1 MRRILSFFL
10 FLPLF
15 ALPLCAQDDALVG
28 TWETSFT
35 DPELGDG
42 TIRLSFGADGRF
54 QLDQVIS
61 APDDY
66 LAEAGD
72 ADFPIDAD
80 VPIVEE
86 VTLQA
91 TGTYRVDG
99 DSLFAELTEVSLYA
113 DGRDFFEVMTEVIR
127 AFARFAADLAEVSDE
142 DYPAFEQAAIEEFFA
157 GFNLE
162 EEFLGE
168 FTGHLG
174 TYSID
179 GDTLSITTFEDGEAD
194 TIELRRIDPS
204 TAVARSTWGSLK
216 ADMRP

>member
-1 MRRILSFFL
+1 MRWISSCFL

-35 DPELGDG
+35 EPEADF

-61 APDDY
+61 APDDF
-66 LAEAGD
+66 LAEAFD

-86 VTLQA
+86 FTLQA

-99 DSLFAELTEVSLYA
+99 DSLFAELTEVSTYA
-113 DGRDFFEVMTEVIR
+113 DGRDFFEVMTEVVR
-127 AFARFAADLAEVSDE
+127 AFARIVADLADVSDE

-157 GFNLE
+157 EFNLE
-162 EEFLGE
+162 EEFLGN

-179 GDTLSITTFEDGEAD
+179 GDTLSITTLVGGEAD

-216 ADMRP
+216 ADRRP

>member
-15 ALPLCAQDDALVG
+15 ALPLFAQDDDDALVG

-35 DPELGDG
+35 EPEVGDG
-42 TIRLSFGADGRF
+42 TIRVSFEADGRF
-54 QLDQVIS
+54 QLDQVFS
-61 APDDY
+61 ASDDF

-72 ADFPIDAD
+72 VFSPI
-80 VPIVEE
+80 IEE
-86 VTLQA
+86 FTVQG

-99 DSLFAELTEVSLYA
+99 DSLFVELTEVSLYA
-113 DGRDFFEVMTEVIR
+113 DGRDFFEVMTEVVR
-127 AFARFAADLAEVSDE
+127 ALARVAADLGEVSDE
-142 DYPAFEQAAIEEFFA
+142 DYPAFEEEFVAEFFA
-157 GFNLE
+157 ESNLE
-162 EEFLGE
+162 EEFLGD

>member
-1 MRRILSFFL
+1 MRRISSFFL

-15 ALPLCAQDDALVG
+15 ALPLFAQDDALVG

-35 DPELGDG
+35 GPELGDG
-42 TIRLSFGADGRF
+42 TIRLRFEADGRF

-61 APDDY
+61 APDDF

-72 ADFPIDAD
+72 A
-80 VPIVEE
+80 VPPTIEE
-86 VTLQA
+86 FTFQG

-99 DSLFAELTEVSLYA
+99 DSLFVELTEVSMYA
-113 DGRDFFEVMTEVIR
+113 DGHDFFEVMTEVIR
-127 AFARFAADLAEVSDE
+127 ALARFAADLGEVSDE
-142 DYPAFEQAAIEEFFA
+142 DYPAFEEEFFA
-157 GFNLE
+157 GFFAEFNLE
-162 EEFLGE
+162 EEFLGD
-168 FTGHLG
+168 FTGNLR

-216 ADMRP
+216 AAMRP

>member
-1 MRRILSFFL
+1 MRWISSCFL

-86 VTLQA
+86 FTLQG

-99 DSLFAELTEVSLYA
+99 DSLFAELTEVSVYA

-127 AFARFAADLAEVSDE
+127 AFARITADLADVSDE

>member
-1 MRRILSFFL
+1 MRWILSFFL

-35 DPELGDG
+35 EPEADG

-61 APDDY
+61 VPDSF
-66 LAEAGD
+66 LVEAGD
-72 ADFPIDAD
+72 ADS
-80 VPIVEE
+80 PIVEGFT
-86 VTLQA
+86 VQA

-99 DSLFAELTEVSLYA
+99 DSLFAELTEVSMYA

-127 AFARFAADLAEVSDE
+127 ALARFAADLGEVSDE

-157 GFNLE
+157 EFNLE
-162 EEFLGE
+162 EELLGD
-168 FTGHLG
+168 FTGNLG

-179 GDTLSITTFEDGEAD
+179 GDTLSITTLVDGEAD

>member
-1 MRRILSFFL
+1 MRWISSFFL

-28 TWETSFT
+28 TWEASFT
-35 DPELGDG
+35 DPEVGDV

-61 APDDY
+61 ALGDF

-72 ADFPIDAD
+72 VDVPIDAD
-80 VPIVEE
+80 VPIIEE
-86 VTLQA
+86 VTAQG

-99 DSLFAELTEVSLYA
+99 DSLFTELTEVSVYA
-113 DGRDFFEVMTEVIR
+113 DGRDFFEVMTEVVR
-127 AFARFAADLAEVSDE
+127 ALVRVVADLGEVSDE
-142 DYPAFEQAAIEEFFA
+142 DYPAFEQAAIEGFFA
-157 GFNLE
+157 EFNLE
-162 EEFLGE
+162 EELLGE

-179 GDTLSITTFEDGEAD
+179 GDTLSITTLVDGEAD

-216 ADMRP
+216 AHRRR

>member
-1 MRRILSFFL
+1 MRRISSFFL

-15 ALPLCAQDDALVG
+15 ALPLFAQDDALVG

-35 DPELGDG
+35 EPEVGDG
-42 TIRLSFGADGRF
+42 TIRLSFEADGRF

-61 APDDY
+61 APDDF

-72 ADFPIDAD
+72 VFP
-80 VPIVEE
+80 PIIEE
-86 VTLQA
+86 FTAQG

-99 DSLFAELTEVSLYA
+99 DTLFVELTEVSMYA
-113 DGRDFFEVMTEVIR
+113 DGRDFFEVMTEVVR
-127 AFARFAADLAEVSDE
+127 ALARVAADLGEVSDE
-142 DYPAFEQAAIEEFFA
+142 DYPAFEEEFVA
-157 GFNLE
+157 GFFAESNLE
-162 EEFLGE
+162 EEFLGD
-168 FTGHLG
+168 FTGNLH

-216 ADMRP
+216 AAMRP

>member
-1 MRRILSFFL
+1 MRWISSFFL

-35 DPELGDG
+35 EPEVGDG

-61 APDDY
+61 ASDDF
-66 LAEAGD
+66 LAFPAEAGD
-72 ADFPIDAD
+72 A
-80 VPIVEE
+80 VPLIIEE
-86 VTLQA
+86 FTLQG

-99 DSLFAELTEVSLYA
+99 DSLFAELTEVSMYV

-127 AFARFAADLAEVSDE
+127 ALARFVADLQEVSDE

-157 GFNLE
+157 EFNPE
-162 EEFLGE
+162 EEFLGD
-168 FTGHLG
+168 FTGNLG

-179 GDTLSITTFEDGEAD
+179 GNTLSITTLVDGEAD
-194 TIELRRIDPS
+194 TIELRRIAPS

-216 ADMRP
+216 AAMRP

>member
-1 MRRILSFFL
+1 MRWISSFFL

-35 DPELGDG
+35 EHEADG

-61 APDDY
+61 ALDDF
-66 LAEAGD
+66 LAFLGEAGD
-72 ADFPIDAD
+72 GF
-80 VPIVEE
+80 EE
-86 VTLQA
+86 FTLQG

-99 DSLFAELTEVSLYA
+99 DSLFAELTEVSMYV

-127 AFARFAADLAEVSDE
+127 AFARFVADLQEVSDE
-142 DYPAFEQAAIEEFFA
+142 DYPAFEQAGIEEFFA
-157 GFNLE
+157 EFNPE
-162 EEFLGE
+162 EELFGY
-168 FTGHLG
+168 FTGNLG

-179 GDTLSITTFEDGEAD
+179 GDTLSIATLVDGEAD
-194 TIELRRIDPS
+194 TIELRRITPS

-216 ADMRP
+216 AAMRP

>member
-1 MRRILSFFL
+1 MRWILSFFL

-15 ALPLCAQDDALVG
+15 ALPLCAQEDALVG

-35 DPELGDG
+35 DPEVGDG
-42 TIRLSFGADGRF
+42 TIRPSFGADGRF
-54 QLDQVIS
+54 QLDLVIS
-61 APDDY
+61 VSNDF

-72 ADFPIDAD
+72 A
-80 VPIVEE
+80 VPPVEE
-86 VTLQA
+86 FTVQGI
-91 TGTYRVDG
+91 GTYRVDG
-99 DSLFAELTEVSLYA
+99 DSLFTELTEVSMYV

-127 AFARFAADLAEVSDE
+127 ALARFTADLGDVSDE
-142 DYPAFEQAAIEEFFA
+142 DYPAFEQAAIDEFFA
-157 GFNLE
+157 EFNLE

-168 FTGHLG
+168 FTGNLG

-179 GDTLSITTFEDGEAD
+179 GDTLSITTLVDGETD

>member
-1 MRRILSFFL
+1 MRWISSFFL

-15 ALPLCAQDDALVG
+15 ALPLYAQDDALVG
-28 TWETSFT
+28 TWEASFT
-35 DPELGDG
+35 EPELGDG

-66 LAEAGD
+66 LAEAID
-72 ADFPIDAD
+72 ADFPI
-80 VPIVEE
+80 VEEFTIVEE

-99 DSLFAELTEVSLYA
+99 DSLFAELTEVSMYA

-127 AFARFAADLAEVSDE
+127 AFARIAADLGDVSDE

-157 GFNLE
+157 EFNPE
-162 EEFLGE
+162 EEFLGD
-168 FTGHLG
+168 FTGNLG

-179 GDTLSITTFEDGEAD
+179 GDTLSITTFVDGEAD
-194 TIELRRIDPS
+194 TIELRRIDP

-216 ADMRP
+216 AAMRP

>member
-1 MRRILSFFL
+1 MRWISSCFL
-10 FLPLF
+10 LLPLF
-15 ALPLCAQDDALVG
+15 ALPLFAQDDALVG
-28 TWETSFT
+28 TWEASFT
-35 DPELGDG
+35 EPEVGDG
-42 TIRLSFGADGRF
+42 TVRLRFEADGRF
-54 QLDQVIS
+54 QLDQVMS

-72 ADFPIDAD
+72 ADFPI
-80 VPIVEE
+80 VEE
-86 VTLQA
+86 FTLQA

-99 DSLFAELTEVSLYA
+99 DSLFAELTEVSMYA

-127 AFARFAADLAEVSDE
+127 AFARVAADLGDVSDE

-157 GFNLE
+157 EVNLE

-168 FTGHLG
+168 FTGNLG

-179 GDTLSITTFEDGEAD
+179 GDTLSITTFVDGETD

-216 ADMRP
+216 AAMRP

>member
-1 MRRILSFFL
+1 MRWISSCFLS
-10 FLPLF
+10 LF

-28 TWETSFT
+28 TWEASFT
-35 DPELGDG
+35 DPDG

-86 VTLQA
+86 FTLQA

-99 DSLFAELTEVSLYA
+99 DSLFAELTEVSMYA
-113 DGRDFFEVMTEVIR
+113 DG
-127 AFARFAADLAEVSDE
+127 
-142 DYPAFEQAAIEEFFA
+142 P
-157 GFNLE
+157 
-162 EEFLGE
+162 
-168 FTGHLG
+168 
-174 TYSID
+174 
-179 GDTLSITTFEDGEAD
+179 
-194 TIELRRIDPS
+194 
-204 TAVARSTWGSLK
+204 
-216 ADMRP
+216 